1 MLRRS
6 QGVGAG
12 ELDHALQTIAQT
24 PVPEPE
30 ETAAIHFN
38 DGCIAYDQE
47 NFTGNPLQMGG
58 SADGQMREV
67 PEPWRHGIKSLACKP
82 GCGLLVFTEPGYGGA
97 SFSIPDG
104 SRFPRMPAD
113 YTQAFGSF
121 EVGCSAILAQEEPSS
136 VDAKEGEPW
145 MPGYALEVENS
156 ITLDATA
163 HAALENHDFTIDQ
176 RAEDC
181 RALCDADANCAGW
194 HYEPTGSYFVDHP
207 RCHLRNGAFAVR
219 LRSEGEGWVA
229 GIKPGVKLILDE
241 QPTE

>member
-1 MLRRS
+1 MGFDVQAGSKADAQLRCLAQATGGRYL
-6 QGVGAG
+6 QAADAG
-12 ELDHALQTIAQT
+12 ELNHALGQIAQA
-24 PVPEPE
+24 PPDMP
-30 ETAAIHFN
+30 AIH
-38 DGCIAYDQE
+38 
-47 NFTGNPLQMGG
+47 
-58 SADGQMREV
+58 
-67 PEPWRHGIKSLACKP
+67 
-82 GCGLLVFTEPGYGGA
+82 
-97 SFSIPDG
+97 
-104 SRFPRMPAD
+104 
-113 YTQAFGSF
+113 
-121 EVGCSAILAQEEPSS
+121 
-136 VDAKEGEPW
+136 AKEGQPW

-156 ITLDATA
+156 ITLDAMA